1 MSMTNQIAKRRIA
14 IMKLKSI
21 TFVLLF
27 GLWTTLT
34 LGGSI
39 WGFIFMRGPN
49 SVTHLHVF
57 PLLNLPLHLMISLAI
72 FLCGGGLWG
81 LGIARLMNGNMR
93 SMILACALSWS
104 STVLAF
110 YLSGGGGFGGI
121 NIMPNFKHYEHY
133 NFLAIFAAVI
143 GIITAINVYVVTGK
157 LGFKELR
164 KSVGLYTGLAAALG
178 FLAVGLIL
186 LYAFGEEVGK
196 LVPGK
201 HGMLLI
207 FLICSIGAALTGGMA
222 LGWMLEKSRIR
233 HDLSEGANNP
243 SAPKEY

>member
-1 MSMTNQIAKRRIA
+1 
-14 IMKLKSI
+14 MKLKSI
-21 TFVLLF
+21 SFIAAL
-27 GLWTTLT
+27 GLWTAFT

-49 SVTHLHVF
+49 SVTRLHIIF
-57 PLLNLPLHLMISLAI
+57 LDNMPLHLIVSFAI

-81 LGIARLMNGNMR
+81 LGIARLMNGNTR
-93 SMILACALSWS
+93 SMIKTCALSWS
-104 STVLAF
+104 GPVFIF
-110 YLSGGGGFGGI
+110 YISGGGGFGKISILPIFI
-121 NIMPNFKHYEHY
+121 NHSEHY
-133 NFLAIFAAVI
+133 NFLLIFVAVI
-143 GIITAINVYVVTGK
+143 GIITAINAYVVTGK
-157 LGFKELR
+157 LGFIELR

-196 LVPGK
+196 LVPVK

-222 LGWMLEKSRIR
+222 MGWKLERLRGDHS
-233 HDLSEGANNP
+233 NT
-243 SAPKEY
+243 